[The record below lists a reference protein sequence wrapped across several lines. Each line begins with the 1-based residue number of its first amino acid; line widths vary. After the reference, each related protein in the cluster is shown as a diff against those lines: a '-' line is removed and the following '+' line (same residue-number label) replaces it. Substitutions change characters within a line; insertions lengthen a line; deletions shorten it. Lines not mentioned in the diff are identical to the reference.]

1 MGAAL
6 MDTRHEFAE
15 PEKPSLEQV
24 RERQALFRHLL
35 PNRAMGRP
43 QGEAE

>member
-1 MGAAL
+1 
-6 MDTRHEFAE
+6 
-15 PEKPSLEQV
+15 V